1 MTKRIISPLNAFY
14 IPELRPERT
23 ADELLKH
30 WRGKM
35 HGINKGTIHRSLKL
49 GTDDEMEH
57 TPFRYIARIIASHHL
72 WKDINYYRKENHK

>member
-1 MTKRIISPLNAFY
+1 MPKRQLSPLNTFI

-23 ADELLKH
+23 AADLARRWPGASAEKIA
-30 WRGKM
+30 RE
-35 HGINKGTIHRSLKL
+35 IAR

-72 WKDINYYRKENHK
+72 WKKLDYYKKGD